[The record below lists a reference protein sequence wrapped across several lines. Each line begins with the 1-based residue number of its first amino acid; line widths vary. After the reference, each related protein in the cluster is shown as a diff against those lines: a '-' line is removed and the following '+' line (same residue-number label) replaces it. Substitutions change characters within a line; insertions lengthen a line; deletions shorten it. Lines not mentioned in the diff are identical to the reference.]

1 MKQTAKKRFLP
12 NKLYRG
18 GEYIKHNIEQNGVSA
33 TYLLTV
39 KEDVVLPYFTPA
51 AFVFHNNKNWYTF
64 SDVPVLLMPGDTAI
78 LMDTGNRVINRTEGI
93 ATHIELLQ
101 SDEISL
107 YGGGY
112 IVNGKYNVQIAP
124 IRNED
129 IPETMYYGSSFMN
142 SFSAILDITDEAV
155 IQFDVIRGV
164 VNHAPGM
171 PTTHSV
177 TFTKEPQDTFATN
190 GFSPSISGN
199 VATYTLSNAVGKYTC
214 IITRVSST
222 LNINFYAD

>member
-33 TYLLTV
+33 TYFLTV
-39 KEDVVLPYFTPA
+39 KEDVILPYFTPA
-51 AFVFHNNKNWYTF
+51 AFVFHNNKKWYTF

-78 LMDTGNRVINRTEGI
+78 LMDTNNRVTNETEGI
-93 ATHIELLQ
+93 ATQIELLQ
-101 SDEISL
+101 ATETSL

-112 IVNGKYNVQIAP
+112 IANGRYYVQIAP

-142 SFSAILDITDEAV
+142 SFSAILDVTDEAV
-155 IQFDVIRGV
+155 IQFDVIRNV
-164 VNHAPGM
+164 VNHAPNM

-177 TFTKEPQDTFATN
+177 VFTKESQDTFATD
-190 GFSPSISGN
+190 GLTPSISSN
-199 VATYTLSNAVGKYTC
+199 VATYALNNAVGKYTC
-214 IITRVSST
+214 IITRESST
-222 LNINFYAD
+222 LNINFYDD